1 MLNLTE
7 QDSRLSNNLKEVDKL
22 SKKFHK
28 RRKLKPIIAT
38 TISLLGLPSQGVA
51 DAPILAHLMRPNE
64 VNLALQGR
72 GGVLVGCEA
81 IRSCLL
87 ELGHQLIGVSHEEV
101 DEVLPIDW
109 LKVSPIWEQKE
120 TN

>member
-38 TISLLGLPSQGVA
+38 TISLLGLPRQGVA
-51 DAPILAHLMRPNE
+51 DAPILTHLMRLDE
-64 VNLALQGR
+64 VNLTLQGC
-72 GGVLVGCEA
+72 GGILVGREA
-81 IRSCLL
+81 IRSRLL
-87 ELGHQLIGVSHEEV
+87 ELGHQLVGHG
-101 DEVLPIDW
+101 DEVVHQVLPVDRLEVAAI
-109 LKVSPIWEQKE
+109 
-120 TN
+120 